1 MSLLLALPDRRSLE
15 VEPGPSL
22 LAGALDGPGLEAH
35 VVRHGRLPRLT
46 AAHLAATLEANGL
59 RGRGGAAFPFARKL
73 RAATRHRGRRVVV
86 VNLSEGEPA
95 SHKDA
100 ALARVAPHLV
110 LDGAVVVAHALHARE
125 VHLVLPGDRPGVVA
139 AVHEA
144 LRERADAGGLRDDR
158 VRWRL
163 HEAGDHFVA
172 GQSAAVLELMAGNPN
187 LPVST
192 WRPTAERGHRGR
204 PTLLSNAET
213 FAHVAA
219 TVLGAPGTGAEDCG
233 TTLLTLDGDAGA
245 ARVRE
250 VRLGLS
256 WRHVL
261 SPAELASPVL
271 LGGYH
276 GTWAAPRA
284 LERQRVS
291 RADLDD
297 AGLTLGAG
305 VVLPLRS
312 GCPVTRTARL
322 VTYLAG
328 QSAGRCGPCVHGLP
342 ALAEAVTS
350 LAAPTSSRSSRA
362 EASRLA
368 ALVDR
373 RGACAHPDGTARL
386 VRSLLAAY
394 GDEVAAH
401 AEGGCT
407 YAMAG
412 GSPEAVPA

>member
-1 MSLLLALPDRRSLE
+1 MSLLLALPGDRSLE

-22 LAGALDGPGLEAH
+22 LAGALDGPGLDPH
-35 VVRHGRLPRLT
+35 VARHGRLPRLT
-46 AAHLAATLEANGL
+46 TAHLAAALEATGL
-59 RGRGGAAFPFARKL
+59 RGRGGAGFPFARKL
-73 RAATRHRGRRVVV
+73 RTAARHHGRRVVV
-86 VNLSEGEPA
+86 VNLGEGEPA

-110 LDGAVVVAHALHARE
+110 LDGAVVVGHALHARE
-125 VHLVLPGDRPGVVA
+125 VHLVLPGDRPDVGA
-139 AVHEA
+139 AVHQALKERAEATA
-144 LRERADAGGLRDDR
+144 LRADR
-158 VRWRL
+158 VRWRV

-219 TVLGAPGTGAEDCG
+219 TALGTSGPGPG
-233 TTLLTLDGDAGA
+233 TTLLTLDGDSGA

-250 VRLGLS
+250 VRLGLP

-261 SPAELASPVL
+261 TPTELGSPVL

-284 LERQRVS
+284 LERHRVS
-291 RADLDD
+291 RTDLDD

-342 ALAEAVTS
+342 ALAETVTS
-350 LAAPTSSRSSRA
+350 LAAPTSSSTARA

-368 ALVDR
+368 SVVDR

-386 VRSLLAAY
+386 VRSLLTAY

-407 YAMAG
+407 FAMAG
-412 GSPEAVPA
+412 GAPEAVPA